1 MTTRWIYHIALYVFL
16 TSPKKFIEA
25 LLAMLATF
33 RKSMYR
39 WGGEEDGHEVQDDSE
54 AEVLDGPNGQQLP
67 NQLLLV
73 HAHKKLKI
81 YNKPI
86 VKKST

>member
-1 MTTRWIYHIALYVFL
+1 M

-33 RKSMYR
+33 SKSMYR
-39 WGGEEDGHEVQDDSE
+39 WGGEEEGHEVQDDTE
-54 AEVLDGPNGQQLP
+54 VAVLDGPDVEQLP

-86 VKKST
+86 VKKSA

>member
-33 RKSMYR
+33 EKSMYR
-39 WGGEEDGHEVQDDSE
+39 CGGEEEGHEVQDDTQV
-54 AEVLDGPNGQQLP
+54 EVLDGPDGQQLP

-81 YNKPI
+81 YNQPK
-86 VKKST
+86 VNKST